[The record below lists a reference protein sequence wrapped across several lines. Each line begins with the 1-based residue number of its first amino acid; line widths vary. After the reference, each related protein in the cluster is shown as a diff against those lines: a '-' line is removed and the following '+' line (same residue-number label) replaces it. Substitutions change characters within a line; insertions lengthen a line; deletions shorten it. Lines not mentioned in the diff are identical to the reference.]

1 MSIQEYNNCVQLHS
15 DGVFRFILKNIANR
29 ADAQDV
35 VQNTFEKL
43 WRKREIVDYAKAKSY
58 LYSIAHNDM
67 IDQIRKKKFVKS
79 YEQVPERAGGEFTKQ
94 LESRDVVEKSLAT
107 LSDVQRSLV
116 LLRDYEGY
124 NYEEIAELTELSLSQ
139 VKVYLFRARK
149 KLQAAITKLEG
160 DVRTAKA

>member
-1 MSIQEYNNCVQLHS
+1 YAMTIQEYNNCVRLYS
-15 DGVFRFILKNIANR
+15 DGVFRFVLKNIANR
-29 ADAQDV
+29 ADAQDI

-43 WRKREIVDYAKAKSY
+43 WRKCDGVQYEKAKSY

-67 IDQIRKKKFVKS
+67 IDQIRKRKFIQS
-79 YEQVPERAGGEFTKQ
+79 YQQVPERAGGTFDKQ
-94 LESRDVVEKSLAT
+94 LESKDIMEQSLAE
-107 LSDVQRSLV
+107 LSPTQRSLI

-149 KLQAAITKLEG
+149 KMQVVINRL
-160 DVRTAKA
+160 DKAV